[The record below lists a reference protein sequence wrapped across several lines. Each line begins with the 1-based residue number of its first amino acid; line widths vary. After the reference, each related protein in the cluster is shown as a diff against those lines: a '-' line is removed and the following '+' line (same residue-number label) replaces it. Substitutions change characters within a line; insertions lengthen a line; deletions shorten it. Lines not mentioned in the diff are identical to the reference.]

1 MTVISQMAAAASPLC
16 GVLPRQARTAP
27 RGVPAY
33 EPDIYAPD
41 AIAEPYPHYAAL
53 RELGPVV
60 WLRAQRVYA
69 VGRHA
74 DVKHI
79 LMKPDVFAS
88 GRGVA
93 LNAPTNRLS
102 KGTTLNSDGLAHDER
117 RKMLAHRLTPKA
129 LRSMKD
135 DVQQAAEEV
144 VERALRLP
152 CVDGVDDL
160 ALGLPL
166 TVVPDLIGWPEEG
179 RENLVTWA
187 GATFDVLGPMNRRA
201 VSAIPTALGMK
212 RFTAK
217 VVRRGAL
224 AEGSMGHE
232 LQMARA
238 AGTIDA
244 AQMRAFMI
252 DYLAPSID
260 TTAGAISAALWLF
273 ACHPEQWRL
282 LKDDRSLLPNA
293 VNEVVRIESPL
304 RSFSRWV
311 AEETDVAGVRLP
323 RGSRVNVFYASAN
336 RDGAVFPDPD
346 TFDIARKT
354 SGQLGFGLG
363 VHGCGGQGLARLET
377 ESILGALLDRVERIE
392 LNGVP
397 RLAQNNIIHRFE
409 RLPLRLIPMSTSAG
423 EGSTR

>member
-1 MTVISQMAAAASPLC
+1 MTVISHMALR
-16 GVLPRQARTAP
+16 GRTAP

-33 EPDIYAPD
+33 EPDVFAPE
-41 AIAEPYPHYAAL
+41 AIADPYPHYAAL

-69 VGRHA
+69 VARHA
-74 DVKHI
+74 EVKHV
-79 LMKPDVFAS
+79 LMTPDVFLS

-93 LNAPTNRLS
+93 LNAPTNRLG
-102 KGTTLNSDGLAHDER
+102 KGTTLNSDGHEHDER
-117 RKMLAHRLTPKA
+117 RKMIAHRLTPKA
-129 LRSMKD
+129 LRSMKA
-135 DVQQAAEEV
+135 DVQLAAAQV
-144 VERALRLP
+144 VERALTLTR
-152 CVDGVDDL
+152 VDGVDDL

-166 TVVPDLIGWPEEG
+166 TVVPDLIGWPKEG

-187 GATFDVLGPMNRRA
+187 GATFDVLGPMNRQA
-201 VSAIPTALGMK
+201 VSAIPNVVGMK

-232 LQMARA
+232 LHMARV

-244 AQMRAFMI
+244 AQLRAFMI

-273 ACHPEQWRL
+273 ACHPDQWRL
-282 LKDDRSLLPNA
+282 LRDDRSLLSNA
-293 VNEVVRIESPL
+293 VNEVIRIESPL
-304 RSFSRWV
+304 RSFSRRV
-311 AEETDVAGVRLP
+311 SQDTAVSGVRLP

-392 LNGVP
+392 IDGVP
-397 RLAQNNIIHRFE
+397 KLAQNNIIHRFE
-409 RLPLRLIPMSTSAG
+409 RLPIRLIPMSTSAG